1 MFTWIKDSSSKFK
14 THLTQL
20 GDEQPVSKAALVVL
34 IFLDFFILFSVFD
47 GLSEHTRQL
56 TSPDEHVTYSCR
68 EIVINRSWNDTKRL
82 DNLNDIIS
90 SYSQNPVM
98 MEEGRKH
105 TLHPI
110 CIPFVELIDKIEHD
124 KELTRH
130 FENRRVFQREIL
142 EIESRIK
149 DRKGGYDTSLLEQI
163 AARESGNKK
172 EVSAIK
178 QDVQRLTSDL
188 NNLRGQIDTLD
199 ATLNRSESVNALW
212 QNLQSLTEADREKLR
227 SDIRTM
233 EFWFPVKQLGM
244 QLLFLLPLFVV
255 VYAWN
260 SASTRKA
267 WQLQTLVSSHLLVVV
282 SIPILLKIITTV
294 YDIIPK
300 KLLKVVMDLLTSLN
314 LIAIWYYLVIAIS
327 IIAALFM
334 IYLFQKKLFSHE
346 KLLEKRISKGL
357 CQKCG
362 KLLPHGSQA
371 CSACGF
377 KQYKP
382 CGHCGKFMHVYA
394 KYCMEC
400 GKPQT

>member
-47 GLSEHTRQL
+47 GLDEHTRQL
-56 TSPDEHVTYSCR
+56 TSPYEHVTYSCR
-68 EIVINRSWNDTKRL
+68 EIVINRSWDNTKRL

-90 SYSQNPVM
+90 SYSNNPLM
-98 MEEGRKH
+98 GEDNKNK
-105 TLHPI
+105 LHPI
-110 CIPFVELIDKIEHD
+110 CIPFVELIKKIEND

-130 FENRRVFQREIL
+130 FENRKVFQREAR

-149 DRKGGYDTSLLEQI
+149 DRKGGYDTVLLEQI
-163 AARESGNKK
+163 ADRETDIKTR
-172 EVSAIK
+172 VPAIK
-178 QDVQRLTSDL
+178 QDVERLSSDL
-188 NNLRGQIDTLD
+188 NNLRGQIDLLD
-199 ATLNRSESVNALW
+199 ANLNQSESVQSLW
-212 QNLQSLTEADREKLR
+212 KNIQSLTEEDRERLK
-227 SDIRTM
+227 SDIRTL

-244 QLLFLLPLFVV
+244 QLIFLFPLFLVI
-255 VYAWN
+255 YAWN
-260 SASTRKA
+260 STSIRKA

-282 SIPILLKIITTV
+282 SIPILFKIITTV

-300 KLLKVVMDLLTSLN
+300 KLLKMVMDLLTSFN

-327 IIAALFM
+327 IIAALFV

-362 KLLPHGSQA
+362 KQLPHGSQA

-377 KQYKP
+377 MQYRP
-382 CGHCGKFMHVYA
+382 CGHCGKAKYVYA
-394 KYCMEC
+394 RYCMEC